1 MQYNLIRAN
10 KLRDK
15 NNLKNM
21 IENKPGYYKWWAEE
35 KEVILLLT
43 HLDLDT
49 SITSIIDSLE
59 KYDDK
64 FCIYIG
70 VAIKE
75 SVRDRLDWHINQ
87 INSPSAVKNGTLST
101 LRRTISSV
109 LFQDMNLTNETNE
122 FIDKLYVQ
130 PFYIDKPI
138 KSQEAKEIIHNIEI
152 GFLAHGDNLYLLNI
166 QDNKHNLSPR
176 KKISSLRKISKII
189 K

>member
-1 MQYNLIRAN
+1 MHYNLIQAS

-35 KEVILLLT
+35 KEVIILLN
-43 HLDLDT
+43 HLDLEA
-49 SITSIIDSLE
+49 SIIDSLE
-59 KYDDK
+59 KYNNK

-101 LRRTISSV
+101 LRQTISSL
-109 LFQDMNLTNETNE
+109 LFQDMNLTKETNE

-152 GFLAHGDNLYLLNI
+152 NFLAHNDNLYLLNI
-166 QDNKHNLSPR
+166 QDNKHKLSPR
-176 KKISSLRKISKII
+176 KKISTLRKVSKII

>member
-1 MQYNLIRAN
+1 MQYNLIQAN

-15 NNLKNM
+15 SSLKNI
-21 IENKPGYYKWWAEE
+21 IENKPGYYKWWAEK
-35 KEVILLLT
+35 KEVILLLK
-43 HLDLDT
+43 HLDLK
-49 SITSIIDSLE
+49 TSIIDSLE
-59 KYDDK
+59 KNNNK

-75 SVRDRLDWHINQ
+75 SVRDRLDWHINK
-87 INSPSAVKNGTLST
+87 INSPSAVRNGTLST
-101 LRRTISSV
+101 LRQTISSI

-130 PFYIDKPI
+130 PFYINKPI

-152 GFLAHGDNLYLLNI
+152 DFLAHSDNLYLLNI
-166 QDNKHNLSPR
+166 QDNKHELSPR
-176 KKISSLRKISKII
+176 KKISALRKISKIA

>member
-1 MQYNLIRAN
+1 MQYNLIKAS

-15 NNLKNM
+15 NNLKKM
-21 IENKPGYYKWWAEE
+21 IDNKPGYYKWWAEE
-35 KEVILLLT
+35 KEINLLLN
-43 HLDLDT
+43 HLNLGL
-49 SITSIIDSLE
+49 SIIDSLE
-59 KYDDK
+59 KYNDK
-64 FCIYIG
+64 YCIYIG

-101 LRRTISSV
+101 LRQTISSI
-109 LFQDMNLTNETNE
+109 LFQDMNLTNETND
-122 FIDKLYVQ
+122 FINKLYVQ

-138 KSQEAKEIIHNIEI
+138 KSQEAKKIIHNIEI
-152 GFLAHGDNLYLLNI
+152 DFLAHSNNLYLLNI
-166 QDNKHNLSPR
+166 QDNKHELSPR

>member
-1 MQYNLIRAN
+1 MQYDLIQAN

-15 NNLKNM
+15 SNLKNM

-35 KEVILLLT
+35 KEVILLLN
-43 HLDLDT
+43 HLDLET
-49 SITSIIDSLE
+49 NIIDNLE
-59 KYDDK
+59 KYNNK

-75 SVRDRLDWHINQ
+75 SVRDRLNWHINQ
-87 INSPSAVKNGTLST
+87 INSPSAVRNGTLST
-101 LRRTISSV
+101 LRQTISSI
-109 LFQDMNLTNETNE
+109 LFQDMNLTNKTNE

-152 GFLAHGDNLYLLNI
+152 DYLAHSDNLYLLNI
-166 QDNKHNLSPR
+166 QDNEHKLSPR
-176 KKISSLRKISKII
+176 RKISALRKISKIA

>member
-1 MQYNLIRAN
+1 MQYNLIQTN

-15 NNLKNM
+15 SNLKNM

-35 KEVILLLT
+35 KEVMLLLK
-43 HLDLDT
+43 HLDLET
-49 SITSIIDSLE
+49 NIIDNLE
-59 KYDDK
+59 KYNNK

-75 SVRDRLDWHINQ
+75 SVRDRLNWHINQ
-87 INSPSAVKNGTLST
+87 INSPSAVRNGTLST
-101 LRRTISSV
+101 LRQTISSI
-109 LFQDMNLTNETNE
+109 LYQDMNLTKETNE

-152 GFLAHGDNLYLLNI
+152 DFLAHRDNLYLLNI
-166 QDNKHNLSPR
+166 QDNKHKLSPR
-176 KKISSLRKISKII
+176 RKISALRKRSKII